1 LSDYLIGIAVA
12 FVMAYLVVKY
22 FSMKLSVM
30 AILWWLEEKKYK
42 QPTAEEIDAC
52 KEKFLRQLLK

>member
-1 LSDYLIGIAVA
+1 MSDYLIGIAVA

-42 QPTAEEIDAC
+42 QPTPEEIDAC